1 MIERNGAPTVSGLVR
16 LKCAIKLSLF
26 ANNECVVPSMN
37 TSSRQSVP
45 WQLQILTR
53 IKSHF
58 FLKTFGITIFMTA
71 FFTGYIYLL
80 KNPVFPVTMMPLTL
94 LDSAVG
100 FKPEALFLYVS
111 LWLYVS
117 LPPALQATRRELIY
131 YGWTVGGL
139 CVAGLGFFLFWPT
152 AVPAANID
160 WEQSYGFSILKGV
173 DAAGNACPSLHV
185 ATAVFSAVWLNR
197 LLLEVGAPRVVRVL
211 NWIWCAGIAYSTL
224 ATKQHVA
231 VDMVA
236 GALLGMFA
244 ASLSLTRTSLATR
257 QNRVP
262 VEVVRRQES

>member
-1 MIERNGAPTVSGLVR
+1 M
-16 LKCAIKLSLF
+16 K
-26 ANNECVVPSMN
+26 
-37 TSSRQSVP
+37 TSSRQTIP
-45 WQLQILTR
+45 WHLQILTR
-53 IKSHF
+53 MKSHF
-58 FLKTFGITIFMTA
+58 FLKAFGITLFMWA

-80 KNPVFPVTMMPLTL
+80 KNPVFPVTMMPLTV

-100 FKPEALFLYVS
+100 FKPDALFLYVS

-131 YGWTVGGL
+131 YGLAVGGL
-139 CVAGLGFFLFWPT
+139 CVAGLVCFLFWPT

-197 LLLEVGAPRVVRVL
+197 LLFEVGAPRIVRVF
-211 NWIWCAGIAYSTL
+211 NWAWCVGIAYSAL

-236 GALLGMFA
+236 GVILGMFA
-244 ASLSLTRTSLATR
+244 AVLSLPQPSLLTR

-262 VEVVRRQES
+262 VEIERHQES